1 MTPPK
6 HPPIIT
12 TDLNQLETP
21 GVVVEV
27 DPETAA
33 DLGAFED
40 TAVTEDEAWEANA
53 DLGADHEQ

>member
-12 TDLNQLETP
+12 TDLSQLETP

-27 DPETAA
+27 DPEMAA

-40 TAVTEDEAWEANA
+40 AAVTEEDAWEANA